1 MHGGLDMPLVVLPNG
16 RIARMKAVP
25 DRALVI
31 KEPVRTPVVA
41 VKNNTVAMLRA
52 KARGRNGK

>member
-1 MHGGLDMPLVVLPNG
+1 MPLVVLPNG

-52 KARGRNGK
+52 KVRGRNVK

>member
-1 MHGGLDMPLVVLPNG
+1 MPLVVLPNG

-41 VKNNTVAMLRA
+41 VKNNTVAIL
-52 KARGRNGK
+52 KANAGRGNGK

>member
-1 MHGGLDMPLVVLPNG
+1 MPLVVLPNG
-16 RIARMKAVP
+16 RIARVKTIP
-25 DRALVI
+25 DRSLVI
-31 KEPVRTPVVA
+31 KEPVRVPVVA